1 MTVPERAAS
10 KGAARGRAASSE
22 LVQVYRILVEAGEPL
37 TVPQIA
43 ERFPRTGFVAAAMQQ
58 YAKHKAEVDPTWL
71 EGKSERWSATAQTEA
86 LIWWVRQV
94 VDVARMNKYLV
105 NTSKGAA
112 GPGGRYREGTY
123 EPGKPP
129 KVLRKVWKE
138 SATLVDW
145 SPELETELT
154 RGHSAG
160 MEFIAQLDD
169 YRRKSKPS
177 AATKALLALAER
189 AIRAHQ

>member
-10 KGAARGRAASSE
+10 KGAARGPSTSSE
-22 LVQVYRILVEAGEPL
+22 LVQVYRILSEAEQPL

-43 ERFPRTGFVAAAMQQ
+43 ERFPRPGFISAAMQK
-58 YAKHKAEVDPTWL
+58 YAKHQAKAQPAWL
-71 EGKSERWSATAQTEA
+71 DGKSERWSDAAQAEA
-86 LIWWVRQV
+86 MTWWIREV
-94 VDVARMNKYLV
+94 VSNGIHSRIFTTKAK
-105 NTSKGAA
+105 
-112 GPGGRYREGTY
+112 PGRSREGTY
-123 EPGKPP
+123 LPARPP
-129 KVLRKVWKE
+129 KVRRRIWEEKWID
-138 SATLVDW
+138 VDW

-154 RGHSAG
+154 RGHAAG